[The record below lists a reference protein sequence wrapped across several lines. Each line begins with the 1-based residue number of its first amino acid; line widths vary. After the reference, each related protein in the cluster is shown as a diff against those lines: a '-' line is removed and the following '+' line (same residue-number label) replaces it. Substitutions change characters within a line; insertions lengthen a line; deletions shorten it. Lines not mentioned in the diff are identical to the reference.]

1 MTGELNQPADTGRS
15 HDLCFLTSDLRPLIM
30 TSTVAELCR
39 DHNID
44 FAQFVERSGLEENR
58 AKAIIL
64 GRWTPSPEERRK
76 VCSVFGVEPQDV
88 TWGHATPIQHIWGHG
103 PG

>member
-1 MTGELNQPADTGRS
+1 MSLS
-15 HDLCFLTSDLRPLIM
+15 
-30 TSTVAELCR
+30 VAELCR
-39 DHNID
+39 DHKID
-44 FAQFVERSGLEENR
+44 FATFVERSGLEEDR

-64 GRWTPSPEERRK
+64 GRWTPSPEERKK

>member
-1 MTGELNQPADTGRS
+1 MKTVDLLFEETG
-15 HDLCFLTSDLRPLIM
+15 LTVEDI
-30 TSTVAELCR
+30 AE
-39 DHNID
+39 
-44 FAQFVERSGLEENR
+44 R
-58 AKAIIL
+58 AALPVDRVGAIAV
-64 GRWTPSPEERRK
+64 GRWTPSPDERRK